1 MGLLPLEYTDCLTDT
16 PHYRENLRAHEKE
29 LERTSQAI
37 KGLIKEVK
45 DLLAAAKRIIGVK
58 LISEMQIDKENKIE
72 GLKT

>member
-29 LERTSQAI
+29 LDRTSQAI

-45 DLLAAAKRIIGVK
+45 DLLNAAK
-58 LISEMQIDKENKIE
+58 S
-72 GLKT
+72 

>member
-45 DLLAAAKRIIGVK
+45 DLLAAARSKK
-58 LISEMQIDKENKIE
+58 KFKYFQIV
-72 GLKT
+72 LLLPFYL